1 VLLANADLIELLL
14 LASVLSIPL
23 VLTVSVLEHLA
34 LLNVHVLLITQ
45 LKLAYVERTAALLH
59 VLA

>member
-1 VLLANADLIELLL
+1 MLLANADLIELLL